1 MDSKSLRDT
10 FYRYLYNF
18 LAKDESTATAY
29 DRYLALAYAVRSEL
43 MRNWISTAER
53 SHKKGLRRI
62 YFLSTEYILG
72 KSLFQNM
79 LSLGIENEMA
89 QAVRSLGFS
98 IEDLYAQEDDFMLG
112 NGSEA
117 RLAACMLESM
127 ATQELPAMAYGL
139 RYDYAQFQQEIR
151 GGTQVER
158 PNDWLQRGHPWEI
171 LRPEYGCSVMF
182 GGECRQARSNDPLGP
197 YKWKGA
203 EVVQAVPY
211 DVPIVG
217 YRNGTVNTLRL
228 WSSWASEEFLPD
240 YLNHGDY
247 ERACEEKSRHSRITQ
262 ALFPDEDVRRAT
274 DLRMK
279 QQYFFVC
286 ATIQDIIRRF
296 KRIND
301 NIQDLDKNVAIHLG
315 GSRCALAIPELM
327 RILVDVEQVPWMR
340 AWEMTRNIFSY
351 TSHAISRDDSEIWP
365 VYKVGQILPRHLQII
380 FDVNQTHLD
389 EVRKKYGFDSGYIR
403 DLSLVEEG
411 EVKRIRFA
419 DIAVLAS
426 YSVNGVSREQTE
438 LLRKKVFAPYAM
450 HFPERFSC
458 KVNGISHR
466 RWLLTVN
473 RPLAH
478 VIAKYVGD
486 AWVKNPELLGAIEK
500 LTDDEH
506 FLEMLSVVKKSA
518 KSKAAVEI
526 RAVTGCEIGD
536 AMMFD
541 VQMGKIHTN
550 KRQML
555 HILYILHCYLKLRRG
570 ETLGTQRLH
579 IFAGKAAPSDFLAK
593 QIIHLISA
601 IADLINT
608 DPLIAGSMRVV
619 FIPNLSMTWAER
631 LAPAVDLSEQLPT
644 ATLEPSGTFNMKFAL
659 NGAITIASLSGANI
673 ELAEKIGAGQIFTFG
688 KTGDEIQKIRD
699 YHPSETLA
707 RDERLKAIFGFLENE
722 FLPKVPQGHAIYPL
736 LSSLRDADR
745 QFVLYDFDD
754 YLQKQAQVDALYA
767 DRKAWMKTSL
777 LNIARIGW
785 FSIDRAVGEYAR
797 DIWKVPHHEKGN

>member
-43 MRNWISTAER
+43 MKNWISTVKRYHE
-53 SHKKGLRRI
+53 KNIRRI
-62 YFLSTEYILG
+62 YYLSTEYILG
-72 KSLFQNM
+72 KSLYQNM

-89 QAVRSLGFS
+89 HAVKSLGFS
-98 IEDLYAQEDDFMLG
+98 IDDLYAQEDDFMLG
-112 NGSEA
+112 NGSEG
-117 RLAACMLESM
+117 RLAACLLEAM
-127 ATQELPAMAYGL
+127 ATQGLPAMAYGI

-151 GGTQVER
+151 GGLQVER

-171 LRPEYGCSVMF
+171 LRPEYSCTVKF
-182 GGECRQARSNDPLGP
+182 GGECRQIKASEPLGP
-197 YKWKGA
+197 YEWKNS
-203 EVVQAVPY
+203 EIVHAVPY
-211 DVPIVG
+211 DVPVVG
-217 YRNGTVNTLRL
+217 YRNLTVNTLRL

-262 ALFPDEDVRRAT
+262 ILFPDEDVRRAT

-296 KRIND
+296 KSHNN
-301 NIQDLDKNVAIHLG
+301 NIYDLDKGMAIHLG

-327 RILVDVEQVPWMR
+327 RILVDVERVPWMK

-351 TSHAISRDDSEIWP
+351 TSHAIFREDSEIWP
-365 VYKVGQILPRHLQII
+365 VYKVGQLLPRHLQII

-389 EVRKKYGFDSGYIR
+389 EVRKKYGQDSGYVR

-411 EVKRIRFA
+411 EVKRLRFA
-419 DIAVLAS
+419 DIAVLGS
-426 YSVNGVSREQTE
+426 TSVNGVSREQTDI
-438 LLRKKVFAPYAM
+438 LRKKVFAPFAM

-458 KVNGISHR
+458 KVNGIGQR

-478 VIAKYVGD
+478 VISKHIGEK
-486 AWVKNPELLGAIEK
+486 WIRNPELLINVEK
-500 LTDDEH
+500 LAGDEY
-506 FLEMLSVVKKSA
+506 FLEMLTAVKNSA
-518 KSKAAVEI
+518 KLKLASELRETAGFAVNES
-526 RAVTGCEIGD
+526 
-536 AMMFD
+536 MMFD
-541 VQMGKIHTN
+541 VQTGKIHPN

-555 HILYILHCYLKLRRG
+555 HILYILHCYLRLKKG
-570 ETLGTQRLH
+570 ESIGVPRLH

-601 IADLINT
+601 IADLINS
-608 DPLIAGSMRVV
+608 DPKAAEFLRIV
-619 FIPNLSMTWAER
+619 FVPNFSMTWAER
-631 LAPAVDLSEQLPT
+631 IAPAVDLAEQLST

-659 NGAITIASLSGANI
+659 NGAVTIASLSGANI
-673 ELAEKIGAGQIFTFG
+673 EVVEKVGSENIFTFG
-688 KTGDEIQKIRD
+688 KNGEEIAKLRD
-699 YHPSETLA
+699 YRPSELVA
-707 RDERLKAIFGFLENE
+707 KDERLKSIFSFLEND

-736 LSSLRDADR
+736 LSSLRDSDR
-745 QFVLYDFDD
+745 QYVLFDFND
-754 YLQKQAQVDALYA
+754 YLLKQGLVDKLYS
-767 DRKAWMKTSL
+767 DEHAWVKTSL

-785 FSIDRAVGEYAR
+785 FSSDRLVNEYAR
-797 DIWKVPHHEKGN
+797 DIWKVTAA